1 MDENKTMSLS
11 WGLFT
16 WKWYRIDKHIRD
28 IGRYIK
34 RIVFVIKHG
43 YPPFARWETFNWFI
57 DSMRDI
63 LINYRYNRVGTGWIL
78 GENYNPDNKIDDTEN
93 EYAYNHLIDRML
105 LLLDS
110 MDETDKIYEDKPYDE
125 VRRSMDEA
133 KAEFF
138 ELFSQYFYTFWD

>member
-1 MDENKTMSLS
+1 MNENKTMSLS

-34 RIVFVIKHG
+34 RIIFVIKHG

-63 LINYRYNRVGTGWIL
+63 LINYRYNRVGTGWVL
-78 GENYNPDNKIDDTEN
+78 EDLPDGKNSAKNEKCYDD
-93 EYAYNHLIDRML
+93 LIDRML

-110 MDETDKIYEDKPYDE
+110 MDETDKIYKDKPYDE